1 MSSDPENKP
10 TLDRSTLLPIL
21 LGVFSLFGIL
31 LVFAIGRLNSG
42 GNALPPEDTVTPFK
56 YQLIGTEPGVSTA
69 ELTGE
74 PGSSAVPLDG
84 SEVPSPGSSGLVV
97 TAQQGS
103 SSGSGSSTNDNS
115 AGTQDPSAD
124 EFEETATLTPTDPII
139 ILRTNTK
146 SNATSLPIIN
156 RTQTPTNTRGPT
168 WTVTPSRTK
177 NVGPTTGEIAT
188 ITPSRT
194 PSRTPTSIPTGATAV
209 ALAAGTYDDSHP
221 LISYNGWTIITE
233 ASAYQSTL
241 HVSNTAGSTVI
252 FRFTGQQ
259 IRLTFQSSA
268 SFGTIRINI
277 GGLNFD
283 LDEANGTNEWVSA
296 LLAQGTYTV
305 TITHLTGGSVNIDS
319 VIIPDFNTPTPTV
332 TATPTGQ

>member
-1 MSSDPENKP
+1 M
-10 TLDRSTLLPIL
+10 T
-21 LGVFSLFGIL
+21 
-31 LVFAIGRLNSG
+31 A
-42 GNALPPEDTVTPFK
+42 TVTPTF
-56 YQLIGTEPGVSTA
+56 
-69 ELTGE
+69 
-74 PGSSAVPLDG
+74 
-84 SEVPSPGSSGLVV
+84 
-97 TAQQGS
+97 
-103 SSGSGSSTNDNS
+103 
-115 AGTQDPSAD
+115 
-124 EFEETATLTPTDPII
+124 PIV
-139 ILRTNTK
+139 ILKTNTRAN
-146 SNATSLPIIN
+146 STTLPIIE
-156 RTQTPTNTRGPT
+156 RTQTPSRTQGPT

-177 NVGPTTGEIAT
+177 SFTATTGDVITNTPSATSASGPT
-188 ITPSRT
+188 P
-194 PSRTPTSIPTGATAV
+194 V

-305 TITHLTGGSVNIDS
+305 TITHLAGGSVNIDS
-319 VIIPDFNTPTPTV
+319 VIIPDFNTPTPTA